1 MPSVAPSLV
10 LKVQTSRLACCSLG
24 ALGGGALLLVEP
36 GSPPPEGL
44 TLPPKPHSLGFHEKD
59 GKAYCRKD
67 YFDMFAPKCG
77 GCTRAI
83 LENYISALNTL
94 WHPECFVCRVRSP
107 CPRIWRHP
115 EAGSGKRRAP
125 LTVLSRSNLVASF
138 GLINGVSRQGV
149 HFFKSRGFLGLVT
162 FGRRACEN

>member
-1 MPSVAPSLV
+1 M
-10 LKVQTSRLACCSLG
+10 
-24 ALGGGALLLVEP
+24 EP

-107 CPRIWRHP
+107 AP
-115 EAGSGKRRAP
+115 ASGGAQKRAVGREGPP

-149 HFFKSRGFLGLVT
+149 HFFKARGFLGLVT
-162 FGRRACEN
+162 FGRKVCEN